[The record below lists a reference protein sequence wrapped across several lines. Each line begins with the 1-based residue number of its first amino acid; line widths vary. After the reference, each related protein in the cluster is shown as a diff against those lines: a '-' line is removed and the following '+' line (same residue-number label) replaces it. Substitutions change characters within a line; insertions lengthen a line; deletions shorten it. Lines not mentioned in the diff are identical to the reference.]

1 MQINTNMNAIYAS
14 NALSNV
20 SNEISKSVQR
30 ISTGQKISTDDPAS
44 IFAGTR
50 TKAQILGVV
59 KMNEALNTAI
69 GLAQAQDTALSEVQT
84 MLSSMY
90 DAAMSVNNN
99 LAGTD
104 EWAAANEAFGQLGTN
119 IVLLEKQVT
128 YGKDIPL
135 FEGTDGYELYLNEDQ
150 DPLKLEQ
157 YDIATG
163 LTSEAMTITSQTSA
177 EAAAAAVLT
186 DMGTIAKY
194 QAEVGATMNSL
205 RSASNVNDAV
215 IGGLTS
221 AYSNIT
227 NVDLAAE
234 TSKLAA
240 AQIRQNAAAAMFAQS
255 NSMDREVVSYLL
267 KGL

>member
-14 NALSNV
+14 NALRNV

-30 ISTGQKISTDDPAS
+30 ISTGQKISTDDPAG
-44 IFAGTR
+44 IYAGTR

-69 GLAQAQDTALSEVQT
+69 GLAQAQDTALSEIQS

-99 LAGTD
+99 LAGDD
-104 EWAAANEAFGQLGTN
+104 EFAAASEAFVQLGTN
-119 IVLLEKQVT
+119 IVNLEKQVT

-135 FEGTDGYELYLNEDQ
+135 FEGTTGYDLYINEDQ
-150 DPLKLEQ
+150 DSITLEQ

-163 LTSEAMTITSQTSA
+163 LTSEGLTIADQGDA
-177 EAAAAAVLT
+177 EAAALAVIA
-186 DMGTIAKY
+186 DIAEIAKY